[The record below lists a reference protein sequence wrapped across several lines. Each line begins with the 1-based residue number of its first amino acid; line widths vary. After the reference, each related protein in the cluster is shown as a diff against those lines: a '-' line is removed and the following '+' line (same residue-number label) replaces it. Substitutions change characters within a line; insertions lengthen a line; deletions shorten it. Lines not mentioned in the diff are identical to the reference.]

1 MGHGQ
6 IVGDEH
12 YTMLTD
18 DVFDKVT
25 GATTKPTPFEGAA
38 RAAESAAADHGI
50 GLQPAANGNL
60 CFDGSALK
68 NRVFVGETNENAVE
82 IVVRAQGLEPWTYG
96 LKVRCS
102 TN

>member
-6 IVGDEH
+6 LVGDEH

-18 DVFDKVT
+18 DLFDKVT
-25 GATTKPTPFEGAA
+25 GIIPDSGPSESAT
-38 RAAESAAADHGI
+38 RAAESAAADQCI
-50 GLQPAANGNL
+50 GLQPAANGDFHFDDSAQKNL
-60 CFDGSALK
+60 
-68 NRVFVGETNENAVE
+68 VFVGNIDKSEVNLT
-82 IVVRAQGLEPWTYG
+82 VRAQGLEPWTYG

>member
-6 IVGDEH
+6 QVGDDH

-25 GATTKPTPFEGAA
+25 GANLAASESESAA
-38 RAAESAAADHGI
+38 RAAESAAADHRI
-50 GLQPAANGNL
+50 GLQMAANGNL
-60 CFDGSALK
+60 AFDDSALK
-68 NRVFVGETNENAVE
+68 NRVFVGETNENTVKVE
-82 IVVRAQGLEPWTYG
+82 VRAQGLEPWTYG

-102 TN
+102 TD